1 MDILLLD
8 DDVDSRRYLVRFLER
23 LGHRVEEYSDGQAGV
38 KAFMSGHFSM
48 VLSDI
53 IMPQM
58 TGIDFLQ
65 SIAGHTV
72 RGDASIILMTAH
84 ANTETAISALRLG
97 AYDYLTKPINLDELA
112 AIVER
117 VADYQG
123 LRRDHRR
130 LSEDFN
136 AEVRVATQESQREVE
151 RLRNIVARTS
161 GLRIGIFSQQMQQLT
176 NQALK
181 YHTDRSIP
189 VLIEGETG
197 TGKEIIAQMIHNGD
211 GLNSKP
217 FIDIN
222 CTALTASLFESEI
235 FGYESGAFT
244 GGLTKGQ
251 KGKLDIAA
259 GGTLFLDEV
268 GDMPLELQG
277 KLLRVLEE
285 KEFYRVGG
293 LKKVKTDVRIVCATN
308 VGLAQRVEQGIFRK
322 DLYYRLNI
330 GHIIIPPL
338 RERVEGIA
346 ALAQMFLEGFAVQ
359 KKKHFKRISNEA
371 VKVLESYNWPGNVR
385 ELRNVIDWVT
395 FMYDEVEVKPAHL
408 RLNGQEKTVRTQ
420 ILPVG
425 QPSKEE
431 HLDGLIVDAL
441 EKCGGNKT
449 AAAQSLKMSRRAF
462 CYRLEKI
469 KQS

>member
-8 DDVDSRRYLVRFLER
+8 DDVDGRRYLVRFLER
-23 LGHRVEEYSDGQAGV
+23 IGHRVEEYSDGQAGV
-38 KAFMSGHFSM
+38 KAFISGHFSM

-58 TGIDFLQ
+58 TGIDFLR
-65 SIAGHTV
+65 SIAGHTA
-72 RGDASIILMTAH
+72 RGDASIVLMTAH
-84 ANTETAISALRLG
+84 ANIETAISALRLG

-123 LRRDHRR
+123 LRRDNRR

-136 AEVRVATQESQREVE
+136 AEVSVATQESQREVE
-151 RLRNIVARTS
+151 RLRNLVARAT
-161 GLRIGIFSQQMQQLT
+161 GLKVGIFSQQMQQLT

-222 CTALTASLFESEI
+222 CTVLTASLFESEI
-235 FGYESGAFT
+235 FGYESGTFT
-244 GGLTKGQ
+244 GGLTKGR

-259 GGTLFLDEV
+259 GGTLFLDEI

-293 LKKVKTDVRIVCATN
+293 LKKIKTDVRILCATN
-308 VGLAQRVEQGIFRK
+308 VDLRQRVEQGSFRK
-322 DLYYRLNI
+322 DLYYRLNV

-338 RERVEGIA
+338 RERVEEIA
-346 ALAQMFLEGFAVQ
+346 ALAQIFMEGFSLQ
-359 KKKHFKRISNEA
+359 KKKQFKRISNDA
-371 VKVLESYNWPGNVR
+371 VKVLECYSWPGNVR
-385 ELRNVIDWVT
+385 ELRNVIDWVS
-395 FMYDEVEVKPAHL
+395 FMYDEVEIKPAHL
-408 RLNGQEKTVRTQ
+408 NLNEQNKTARSQLLTA
-420 ILPVG
+420 G
-425 QPSKEE
+425 HTSKDE
-431 HLDGLIVDAL
+431 HLNVLIADAL

-449 AAAQSLKMSRRAF
+449 AAAQSLEMSRRAF

-469 KQS
+469 KQQ